1 MIILECCNGMLLRLP
16 FDSSRQISSGL
27 ALLLIIV
34 LSGAVGWLA
43 VSASQ
48 DIIWNIKQSSLTHLE
63 ERPGFAETKTNR

>member
-1 MIILECCNGMLLRLP
+1 MISRLF
-16 FDSSRQISSGL
+16 FDSSRQVFSGL

-48 DIIWNIKQSSLTHLE
+48 DIIKNIKQSSLTHLE
-63 ERPGFAETKTNR
+63 ERPGFAETKANR